1 MSLARAMT
9 AFVGVGPAVWRR
21 GAADARR
28 LGGARSAWVG
38 AAAQPAGVSAFP
50 GGRPGRR
57 GTAAAAAV
65 RPLRSRAA
73 PTASGGD
80 GAPTPSPNG
89 DPPAATAGTVA
100 AAAAAAAAITPPH
113 AGEHKTL
120 TTPLYYVN
128 APPHMGSAYPTMA
141 VDALARFYRLA
152 GATTTFVTGV
162 DEHGEKIAA
171 AAAAAGRA
179 PQAHCDAVS
188 ATFRELWAALD
199 IQPDVFVR
207 TTGAA
212 HGAVVA
218 QFMERVWAAGYI
230 YKSAYAGLYCTGC
243 EEYKDPKDL
252 TGGTVCPTHQTACA
266 ERSEENYFFRLTAF
280 QERLEAFHAANP
292 EFVAPA
298 ERRNEVLGWV
308 KAGLRD
314 FSVSRASNPWGIPV
328 PRDDAQTVYVWF
340 DALLGYLS
348 GLLREGDAH
357 DLDVALSRGWP
368 PAVHV
373 IGKDILRFHAVY
385 WPAMLMAAGLPDSA
399 LPAAVYGH
407 GFLTKDGLKMGKSLG
422 NTIEPA
428 ALVTAYGPDAVRYY
442 FLRGVDFGRD
452 GDFSASRFVE
462 VVNAD
467 LANVLGNLLNRSTS
481 LLRKYAGGVTP
492 LAAADAL
499 PADHPV
505 VVTAAAATAAAA
517 AAYAQLD
524 FMGAATA
531 LLGLATAANGHVD
544 AVAPWAALKA
554 EPGTDR
560 HADGLAAC
568 VAALEVARIV
578 GLGLSPITPGLATRI
593 YAALGRDAADLAAAR
608 WGPDTR

>member
-1 MSLARAMT
+1 MT
-9 AFVGVGPAVWRR
+9 G
-21 GAADARR
+21 
-28 LGGARSAWVG
+28 
-38 AAAQPAGVSAFP
+38 
-50 GGRPGRR
+50 
-57 GTAAAAAV
+57 
-65 RPLRSRAA
+65 
-73 PTASGGD
+73 
-80 GAPTPSPNG
+80 
-89 DPPAATAGTVA
+89 A
-100 AAAAAAAAITPPH
+100 AAAAAAVTPPH

-152 GATTTFVTGV
+152 GATTTFLTGV

-171 AAAAAGRA
+171 AAEAAGRD

-188 ATFRELWAALD
+188 SSFRELWAALA
-199 IQPDVFVR
+199 IEPDVFVR
-207 TTGAA
+207 TTGES
-212 HGAVVA
+212 HRAVVA
-218 QFMERVWAAGYI
+218 QFMERVWAAGHI
-230 YKSAYAGLYCTGC
+230 YKSAYEGLYCTGC

-252 TGGTVCPTHQTACA
+252 TDGTVCPTHQTVCA

-292 EFVAPA
+292 HFVAPA

-328 PRDDAQTVYVWF
+328 PRDDSQTVYVWF

-348 GLLREGDAH
+348 GLLRDGDAH

-399 LPAAVYGH
+399 LPNAVYGH

-428 ALVTAYGPDAVRYY
+428 DLVSAYGPDAVRYY

-452 GDFSASRFVE
+452 GDFSAARFVE

-467 LANVLGNLLNRSTS
+467 LANVLGNLLNRSTA

-505 VVTAAAATAAAA
+505 VVTAAAATTRAA
-517 AAYAQLD
+517 AAYAELD
-524 FMGAATA
+524 FMGAAGA

-544 AVAPWAALKA
+544 AVAPWAALKE
-554 EPGTDR
+554 EPGSDR

-568 VAALEVARIV
+568 VAALEVVRIV

-593 YAALGRDAADLAAAR
+593 YAALGRGSSR
-608 WGPDTR
+608 TTHGR